1 MFPGCSAELY
11 SSQETEHE
19 TVSASESMKTEARI
33 FYRKG
38 RGGNTM
44 TARLAQRHIYATQ
57 AFETTRMGIAS
68 SFGRSCTLFLEEMTD
83 GLEQ

>member
-1 MFPGCSAELY
+1 
-11 SSQETEHE
+11 
-19 TVSASESMKTEARI
+19 
-33 FYRKG
+33 
-38 RGGNTM
+38 M

-57 AFETTRMGIAS
+57 AFETTRMGLAS

>member
-1 MFPGCSAELY
+1 
-11 SSQETEHE
+11 
-19 TVSASESMKTEARI
+19 
-33 FYRKG
+33 
-38 RGGNTM
+38 M
-44 TARLAQRHIYATQ
+44 TARLAQRHVYATQ